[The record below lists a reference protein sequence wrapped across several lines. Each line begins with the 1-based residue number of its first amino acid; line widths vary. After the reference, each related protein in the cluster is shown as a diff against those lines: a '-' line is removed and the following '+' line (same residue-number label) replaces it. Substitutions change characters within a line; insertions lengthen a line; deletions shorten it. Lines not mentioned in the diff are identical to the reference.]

1 MLTRATEL
9 TTHRGSFT
17 TQNAWTLIL
26 WRTLANEPLEQMDRL
41 AMNRTASVA
50 TGNKPGQV
58 FAAEN
63 LRAVGQR
70 PDDTSGSSTF
80 ALPLGAFMV
89 QGEIHHRGTEIIPLG
104 AGEVILDRRVAEVL
118 DHVIQVDKRHTNL
131 LLQLTGNVTYMLT
144 LNSYYLNTLILVL
157 ICQLPSPLS
166 DIISSRYHN
175 RWSTSPTGI
184 SVGEVG
190 RYWV

>member
-1 MLTRATEL
+1 M
-9 TTHRGSFT
+9 
-17 TQNAWTLIL
+17 
-26 WRTLANEPLEQMDRL
+26 
-41 AMNRTASVA
+41 A

-63 LRAVGQR
+63 LRTVGQR
-70 PDDTSGSSTF
+70 PDDTGSSSAS
-80 ALPLGAFMV
+80 ALPLSTFMV
-89 QGEIHHRGTEIIPLG
+89 KSEVHNRGTEVIPLG
-104 AGEVILDRRVAEVL
+104 TGEVILDRRVAEVL
-118 DHVIQVDKRHTNL
+118 NHVLQVNKRHTNL
-131 LLQLTGNVTYMLT
+131 LLQLTGKVTHMLT

>member
-1 MLTRATEL
+1 V
-9 TTHRGSFT
+9 TTGDK
-17 TQNAWTLIL
+17 L
-26 WRTLANEPLEQMDRL
+26 
-41 AMNRTASVA
+41 
-50 TGNKPGQV
+50 GQV
-58 FAAEN
+58 LATEN
-63 LRAVGQR
+63 LRTVGQR
-70 PDDTSGSSTF
+70 PDNGSSSSAP

-89 QGEIHHRGTEIIPLG
+89 EGEIHHRGAEIIPLG
-104 AGEVILDRRVAEVL
+104 TGEVILDRWIADVL
-118 DHVIQVDKRHTNL
+118 DHVLQVDKRHTNSF
-131 LLQLTGNVTYMLT
+131 LQLTDKVTHMPT

-184 SVGEVG
+184 SVGELG

>member
-1 MLTRATEL
+1 M
-9 TTHRGSFT
+9 G
-17 TQNAWTLIL
+17 
-26 WRTLANEPLEQMDRL
+26 
-41 AMNRTASVA
+41 RTASVA

-70 PDDTSGSSTF
+70 PDDTGSSPAPTP
-80 ALPLGAFMV
+80 PLGAFMV
-89 QGEIHHRGTEIIPLG
+89 QSEIHHRGTEIIPLG

-118 DHVIQVDKRHTNL
+118 DHVLQVDKRHSNS
-131 LLQLTGNVTYMLT
+131 LLQLTGKVIHMLA
-144 LNSYYLNTLILVL
+144 LNSYYLNTLKLVL

-166 DIISSRYHN
+166 DIILSRYHN

-184 SVGEVG
+184 SLG
-190 RYWV
+190 R

>member
-9 TTHRGSFT
+9 TTHWGSFT
-17 TQNAWTLIL
+17 TQNTGTLIL
-26 WRTLANEPLEQMDRL
+26 RWTLTNKPLEYLNGLPMG
-41 AMNRTASVA
+41 RTTPMA
-50 TGNKPGQV
+50 TGDKLGQV
-58 FAAEN
+58 LAAKN

-70 PDDTSGSSTF
+70 PDDTSSSSAPTP
-80 ALPLGAFMV
+80 PLGAFMV
-89 QGEIHHRGTEIIPLG
+89 QGEVHHRGTEIIPLRT
-104 AGEVILDRRVAEVL
+104 GEVILDRRIAEVL
-118 DHVIQVDKRHTNL
+118 NHVLQVDEGHTNL
-131 LLQLTGNVTYMLT
+131 FLQLTGKVDHMLA
-144 LNSYYLNTLILVL
+144 LNSYYLNTLKLVL

-184 SVGEVG
+184 SVGEIE

>member
-1 MLTRATEL
+1 M
-9 TTHRGSFT
+9 G
-17 TQNAWTLIL
+17 W
-26 WRTLANEPLEQMDRL
+26 
-41 AMNRTASVA
+41 TASVA

-70 PDDTSGSSTF
+70 PDNTSGSSAS

-89 QGEIHHRGTEIIPLG
+89 QGEVHNRGTEIIPLG
-104 AGEVILDRRVAEVL
+104 TGEVILDRRVAEVL
-118 DHVIQVDKRHTNL
+118 NHVLQVDKRHTKS
-131 LLQLTGNVTYMLT
+131 LLQLTGKVTHMLT
-144 LNSYYLNTLILVL
+144 LNSYYLNTLKLVL

-184 SVGEVG
+184 SVGELG